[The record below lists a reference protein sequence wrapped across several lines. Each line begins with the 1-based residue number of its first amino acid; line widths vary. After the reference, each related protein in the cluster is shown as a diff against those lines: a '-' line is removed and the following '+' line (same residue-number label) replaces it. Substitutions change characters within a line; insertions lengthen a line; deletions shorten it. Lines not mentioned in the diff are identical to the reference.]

1 MSGAM
6 ATAAAWMVGGMAVS
20 QMMTPKPTTP
30 LAPPTPGAPPASQ
43 AASAPQVQGVQSA
56 MGGAGQAGGAPGAAS
71 TILTG
76 AGGVDPNS
84 LTLGKKTLLGG

>member
-1 MSGAM
+1 MSGAI

-20 QMMTPKPTTP
+20 SM
-30 LAPPTPGAPPASQ
+30 LAPKAPSIPAPQAPIAPPQAS
-43 AASAPQVQGVQSA
+43 SAPQVQGVQAA
-56 MGGAGQAGGAPGAAS
+56 MGGTGQAGGAPGAAS

-84 LTLGKKTLLGG
+84 LTLGKKSLLGG